1 MFLMTL
7 LICLYVPLMY
17 AEAKG
22 LGREVLGPRDGWAA
36 YGEGTTGG
44 AEATKENVFT
54 VTNRKELI
62 QALGGN
68 NNTNQYNST
77 PKIIYIKG
85 TINLNVDDNNQPVG
99 PDFYKDPAFDFEAYL
114 REYNPETWGKKEVS
128 GLLEEARV
136 RSQKNQKDRII
147 INIGSNTSIIG
158 IGSDAKIEG
167 GGFLIKN
174 VSNVII
180 RNIEF
185 EAPIDYFPQWDPADG
200 PLGEW
205 NSEYDSISIEESSH
219 IWIDHNTF
227 TDGSHPDSASGT
239 YFGRRFQQHDGAL
252 DIKNSSDFITIS
264 YNVFENHDKVTLIG
278 SSDSRTADS
287 GHLRVTL
294 HHNYYKNVTQRL
306 PRVRFGQVH
315 IYNNYY
321 EFSEQSEYEFQ
332 YAWGVGVFSQI
343 YAEDN
348 YFRFNWNIDPSR
360 IIKVW
365 SKNEESMYETGT
377 IVDYSN
383 HRRQIDLIT
392 AYNNANTLKLKE
404 EITWQPVFYNLIHPT
419 QSVPALVKAKAGSG
433 KLH

>member
-1 MFLMTL
+1 MQ
-7 LICLYVPLMY
+7 
-17 AEAKG
+17 ANAKE
-22 LGREVLGPRDGWAA
+22 LGRKVLNSYDGWAA

-44 AEATKENVFT
+44 AMASKQNVFV
-54 VTNRKELI
+54 VTNRTELI

-68 NNTNQYNST
+68 NHTNQYNSV
-77 PKIIYIKG
+77 PKIIYVKG
-85 TINLNVDDNNQPVG
+85 TIDLNVDDNNQPVG
-99 PDFYKDPAFDFEAYL
+99 PDFYKDPNFDFEAYL
-114 REYNPETWGKKEVS
+114 REYNPETWGKKKVS
-128 GLLEEARV
+128 GFLEEERM
-136 RSQKNQKDRII
+136 RSQKNQKDRIL

-158 IGSDAKIEG
+158 IGKDAKIKG

-185 EAPIDYFPQWDPADG
+185 EAPLDYFPQWDPTDG
-200 PLGEW
+200 TLGEW
-205 NSEYDSISIEESSH
+205 NSEYDSICIEESSH

-227 TDGSHPDSASGT
+227 TDGDHPDNSFKT

-264 YNVFENHDKVTLIG
+264 YNVFANHDKVTLIG
-278 SSDSRTADS
+278 SSDSRTADR

-321 EFSEQSEYEFQ
+321 EFSKQSEYEFQ

-343 YAEDN
+343 YAENN
-348 YFRFNWNIDPSR
+348 YFSFDWNIDPSY

-377 IVDYSN
+377 IVD
-383 HRRQIDLIT
+383 RPDGRQQIDLV
-392 AYNNANTLKLKE
+392 ASYNEANTLPLKK
-404 EITWQPVFYNLIHPT
+404 EITWKPTFYHIIHSTP
-419 QSVPALVKAKAGSG
+419 SVPALVKAKAGAG
-433 KLH
+433 NLH